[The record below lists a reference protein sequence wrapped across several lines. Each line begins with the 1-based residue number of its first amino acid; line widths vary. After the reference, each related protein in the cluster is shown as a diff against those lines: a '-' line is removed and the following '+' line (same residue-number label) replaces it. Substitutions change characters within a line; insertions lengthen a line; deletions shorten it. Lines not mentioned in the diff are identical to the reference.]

1 MSAITTIG
9 NPDIGLKVT
18 TQVDVK
24 INYDL
29 LNAKQGLMKADE
41 ILDQWKRDRH
51 GVIERLRQLQR
62 ETSAPPPLQKAS
74 HIRQVA
80 QASPG
85 VERVEAILQI
95 HDPWKGVIPKD
106 EDCITPPGGQ
116 AVLQS
121 GVCLG
126 CTLLGRL
133 WPKGQVS
140 PETSVTIKTGSQVGK
155 ELLLRRY
162 RRGVHIEKG
171 LQGYREVAPCL
182 PLSTS
187 DGRSNQE
194 FWANVGPEAEHMAI
208 SNFYLEAVLEE
219 SKLPANSIVQ
229 WLFECGPEVAL
240 IELIPSLGVGSLD
253 AFQKVPEYLSLPR
266 SPAARVSPLNSVS
279 GEVMRGITLQLAAML
294 HRLSRGD
301 IRFVLG
307 QASLQSLGFDAK
319 PVTFIYDGVKI
330 ASPITTILIASGGS
344 SWSLES
350 RSKMSQLLER
360 KLEAATAEAAAA
372 VAEEFPIIAPAV
384 IGAVEREIEKKLE
397 DRPVLTTSAARL
409 FHPGY
414 RDKYWDGKGIENVE
428 TSFGSTGKMRK
439 GKGFRF
445 NPATVEFARA
455 CGYPLFGDSLD
466 LCGLLVSLVI
476 EPSFFGALIENEL
489 FMEFWQSLWA
499 TSEYESLMIKLG
511 SIRGTRLNAQQIIQ
525 LLSQYTLRVDAA
537 GWFWGQIK
545 ANAAAH

>member
-1 MSAITTIG
+1 MSAITTLG

-18 TQVDVK
+18 AQVDVK

-29 LNAKQGLMKADE
+29 LDAKQGLLKADE
-41 ILDQWKRDRH
+41 ILDQWKRDRRS
-51 GVIERLRQLQR
+51 VIERLRQLQR
-62 ETSAPPPLQKAS
+62 ENSVPPPLQAANL
-74 HIRQVA
+74 IRQVA

-85 VERVEAILQI
+85 MERVEAVLQI

-116 AVLQS
+116 ATLQS

-133 WPKGQVS
+133 WPKGQVA
-140 PETSVTIKTGSQVGK
+140 PETSVIIKAGSQVGK
-155 ELLLRRY
+155 KIHLKRY

-171 LQGYREVAPCL
+171 LQGYREVSPCL
-182 PLSTS
+182 TLSTS
-187 DGRSNQE
+187 DGRSKQD
-194 FWANVGPEAEHMAI
+194 FWANVGPSPEHVAI
-208 SNFYLEAVLEE
+208 SNFYLETVLEE

-229 WLFECGPEVAL
+229 WLFECGSEIAF

-266 SPAARVSPLNSVS
+266 SPTARVSPLNSLS
-279 GEVMRGITLQLAAML
+279 GEVMRGIILQLAATL
-294 HRLSRGD
+294 HRLSRED
-301 IRFVLG
+301 VRFVLG

-319 PVTFIYDGVKI
+319 PVAFIYDGVKI
-330 ASPITTILIASGGS
+330 ASPITTIFIASEGS

-350 RSKMSQLLER
+350 HSNLARLIDR
-360 KLEAATAEAAAA
+360 KIEDAAAEVTA
-372 VAEEFPIIAPAV
+372 AAEEKFPIIAPV
-384 IGAVEREIEKKLE
+384 VVGAVEREIEKKLE
-397 DRPVLTTSAARL
+397 DKAAVTATRL

-428 TSFGSTGKMRK
+428 ASFGPASKARK

-445 NPATVEFARA
+445 NPMTVEFARV

-466 LCGLLVSLVI
+466 LYGLLVSLVI

-489 FMEFWQSLWA
+489 FMEFWQSLWV
-499 TSEYESLMIKLG
+499 TSEYEILMIKLG
-511 SIRGTRLNAQQIIQ
+511 SLRGTRLNAQQIVQ

-545 ANAAAH
+545 HNAAAH